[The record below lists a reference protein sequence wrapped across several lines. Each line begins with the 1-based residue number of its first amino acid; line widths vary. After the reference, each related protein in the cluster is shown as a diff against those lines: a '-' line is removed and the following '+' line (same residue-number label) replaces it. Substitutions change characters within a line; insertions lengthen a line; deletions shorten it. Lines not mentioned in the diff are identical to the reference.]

1 MNNPEQPDEI
11 DSAERQQEESFGG
24 HPSGL
29 YLLFFAEMWERF
41 SYYGMRA
48 LLVLYM
54 IKGFLQRDDQS
65 AYAIYGA
72 YAALVYATPFVGGM
86 IADQLIGARRA
97 VILGG
102 LLMALGHLVMTIESE
117 LPFFFA
123 LALLIVGNG
132 FFKPNISTI
141 VGSLY
146 PAHSSKRDAGF
157 TIFYIGINLGAAMAP
172 LICGYVGENFGWHY
186 GFGLATI
193 GMLVGLALF
202 VVPASIS
209 RLMILATAV
218 LCGGAM
224 VYLNRN
230 EVIYALGPNVF
241 VALCLII
248 SGIVGYL
255 ALSKV
260 GLPSWAGE
268 PAQPELLTRTAVP
281 GLKDNLSTYYLA
293 VVSMILLLQHLVPQE
308 SFAAFVVLCLGS
320 YALIF
325 PWLNVAPA
333 VYIGSFI
340 ATPVFALL
348 VQRNEV
354 AGVVL
359 SMFGL
364 AALGYILLQMFKSTK
379 VERERLQVVL
389 ILMFFSGLF
398 WAFFEQAGSSINL
411 YTDRNVDRVFASEVI
426 AADQVGQKIKVE
438 ITQGMNGR
446 TQNGKIVTIS
456 DIDRW
461 RERAQ
466 RDAELKRAQQEAQ
479 QLATAGKGDG
489 EKGAQPRVAS
499 YAWQRIFGFLGGSSS
514 DEDGPSEENEESTQ
528 ALMMDWTVEQ
538 DSIGMPIRGSEVATS
553 QFQAANPI
561 FIIIFGLLFSSLWT
575 FMGRRNIEP
584 STPVKFGLGILQLGI
599 AFLVL
604 EYAALNANQFG
615 MAGMGSLLLAY
626 LLMTT
631 GELCLS
637 PVGLSMVTRLAPA
650 RIVSIVMGAWFL
662 ATAFSNYLAAL
673 IAMLTGVK
681 HGGGASSMPPPQDTV
696 LIYGEVFGPIALVA
710 IASAIIVFCLSPL
723 LNRWM
728 HTDQP

>member
-1 MNNPEQPDEI
+1 MSTSEPTEDVM
-11 DSAERQQEESFGG
+11 SSERFQEESFAG
-24 HPSGL
+24 HPNGL

-86 IADQLIGARRA
+86 IADRLIGARRA
-97 VILGG
+97 VVLGG

-146 PAHSSKRDAGF
+146 PSQGGKRDAGF

-172 LICGYVGENFGWHY
+172 LICGYVGENYGWHY

-209 RLMILATAV
+209 RLMILGTAV

-224 VYLNRN
+224 VYLNRH

-241 VALCLII
+241 VALCLIA

-255 ALSKV
+255 ALSKI
-260 GLPSWAGE
+260 GLPDWAGE
-268 PAQPELLTRTAVP
+268 PAQPELLKRSAVP
-281 GLKDNLSTYYLA
+281 QLKDHLSTYYLA
-293 VVSMILLLQHLVPQE
+293 VVSGILLLQHLTPTQ
-308 SFAAFVVLCLGS
+308 SFAAFVLLCIGG
-320 YALIF
+320 YALAF
-325 PWLNVAPA
+325 PWLKVAPA
-333 VYIGSFI
+333 VYIGAFV
-340 ATPVFALL
+340 ATPIFALL
-348 VQRNEV
+348 VQRNEL

-359 SMFGL
+359 GMFGI

-426 AADQVGQKIKVE
+426 TADQVGQTIEVE

-446 TQNGKIVTIS
+446 TQNGQIVTVKE
-456 DIDRW
+456 IDQW
-461 RERAQ
+461 RSQARVALDLKEQELKAQ
-466 RDAELKRAQQEAQ
+466 REVLNTKRGGEDQAKPHQAQ
-479 QLATAGKGDG
+479 
-489 EKGAQPRVAS
+489 
-499 YAWQRIFGFLGGSSS
+499 YAWQRIFSVFSS
-514 DEDGPSEENEESTQ
+514 DSSDSGGDDQDKDEEARLT
-528 ALMMDWTVEQ
+528 MKWTVES
-538 DSIGMPIRGSEVATS
+538 DSIGMPTKGSEIAAS

-575 FMGRRNIEP
+575 FLGRRKLEP
-584 STPVKFGLGILQLGI
+584 STPVKFGLGILQLGV
-599 AFLVL
+599 AFLIL
-604 EYAALNANQFG
+604 EYAALNANSFG

-637 PVGLSMVTRLAPA
+637 PVGLSMVTRLAPSH
-650 RIVSIVMGAWFL
+650 IVSIVMGAWFL
-662 ATAFSNYLAAL
+662 ATAFSNYLAAF
-673 IAMLTGVK
+673 IAMLTGVE
-681 HGGGASSMPPPQDTV
+681 HGGGGSGMPPPQETAYT
-696 LIYGEVFGPIALVA
+696 YGEVFGPIGLVA
-710 IASAIIVFCLSPL
+710 IVSAIIVFLLSPR

-728 HTDQP
+728 HTEEA

>member
-1 MNNPEQPDEI
+1 MSNTEQSPDA
-11 DSAERQQEESFGG
+11 SPSERYQTESFAG

-102 LLMALGHLVMTIESE
+102 LLMALGHLVMTIEAE

-123 LALLIVGNG
+123 LSLLIVGNG

-146 PAHSSKRDAGF
+146 PAQSGKRDAGF

-172 LICGYVGENFGWHY
+172 LICGYVGENYGWHY
-186 GFGLATI
+186 GFGLATV

-202 VVPASIS
+202 VVPASLS
-209 RLMILATAV
+209 RLMILGTAV

-224 VYLNRN
+224 VYLNLD

-241 VALCLII
+241 VALCLIAA
-248 SGIVGYL
+248 GVVGFL

-260 GLPSWAGE
+260 GLPDWAGE
-268 PAQPELLTRTAVP
+268 PADPELLNRAAVP
-281 GLKDNLSTYYLA
+281 ALKGQLTPYYLA
-293 VVSMILLLQHLVPQE
+293 VISAILLLQHLTPTE
-308 SFAAFVVLCLGS
+308 SFAAFVLLCLGG

-325 PWLNVAPA
+325 PWLKVAPA
-333 VYIGSFI
+333 IYLGSFV
-340 ATPVFALL
+340 ATPIFALL
-348 VQRNEV
+348 IQRNEV
-354 AGVVL
+354 AFAVL
-359 SMFGL
+359 SLFGIS
-364 AALGYILLQMFKSTK
+364 ALSYILLQMFKSTK
-379 VERERLQVVL
+379 VERDRLLVVL
-389 ILMFFSGLF
+389 ILMFFSGVF

-411 YTDRNVDRVFASEVI
+411 YTDRNVDRVFATEVI
-426 AADQVGQKIKVE
+426 TKDQLGKQVEVE

-446 TQNGKIVTIS
+446 TQNGQIVTIAQ
-456 DIDRW
+456 IDAW
-461 RERAQ
+461 RAHAQ
-466 RDAELKRAQQEAQ
+466 QMIEDKRAQALAEREASKVS
-479 QLATAGKGDG
+479 ASEDG
-489 EKGAQPRVAS
+489 APRRSAR
-499 YAWQRIFGFLGGSSS
+499 YAWQKLFDFSGDPPAKGEGAEQKKTDDNTL
-514 DEDGPSEENEESTQ
+514 T
-528 ALMMDWTVEQ
+528 MMWTVEP
-538 DSIGMPIRGSEVATS
+538 DSVGMPIKGSEVATS

-575 FMGRRNIEP
+575 TLSRRNMEP
-584 STPVKFGLGILQLGI
+584 STPVKFGLGILQLGA
-599 AFLVL
+599 AFMIL
-604 EYAALNANQFG
+604 EYTALNANSFG

-631 GELCLS
+631 GELCIS

-662 ATAFSNYLAAL
+662 ATAFSNYLASL

-681 HGGGASSMPPPQDTV
+681 HVSGGGAMPAPQETV
-696 LIYGEVFGPIALVA
+696 LIYGEVFGQIALVA
-710 IASAIIVFCLSPL
+710 IGSAVIVFMLSPY

-728 HTDQP
+728 HPDEP